1 MTAGCYES
9 VCVCVKSIRCNY
21 AFCNAMSRFDSI
33 RAQTESCLHS
43 WRPSQAMA
51 VLRAMEAGV
60 NEASVRSDRKLGDN
74 RPKVQAEVFGG

>member
-1 MTAGCYES
+1 
-9 VCVCVKSIRCNY
+9 
-21 AFCNAMSRFDSI
+21 
-33 RAQTESCLHS
+33 
-43 WRPSQAMA
+43 MA